1 MMIASLCSLVI
12 VVLVFLVS
20 WVFGFYSGCLYDLSS
35 PYECGFDPFGS
46 SRVGFSLRF
55 FGLMVVFVVFDFET
69 VLLVPSVFW
78 LGLDGFVWD
87 VGSILGFVGV
97 LVVLLIGVLYEMV
110 EGILEWSC

>member
-1 MMIASLCSLVI
+1 MMVAVLCSLILVS
-12 VVLVFLVS
+12 LVFFVG
-20 WVFGFYSGCLYDLSS
+20 WVYSFYGGCLYDLSS

-69 VLLVPSVFW
+69 VLMMPSVFW
-78 LGLDGFVWD
+78 LSLDGL
-87 VGSILGFVGV
+87 GGNIGGILGFVGF
-97 LVVLLIGVLYEMV
+97 LVVLLIGVLFEMV